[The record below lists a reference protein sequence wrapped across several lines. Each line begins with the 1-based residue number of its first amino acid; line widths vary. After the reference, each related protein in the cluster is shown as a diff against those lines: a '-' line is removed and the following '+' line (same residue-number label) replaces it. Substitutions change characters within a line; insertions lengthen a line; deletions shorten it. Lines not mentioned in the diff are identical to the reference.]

1 MIETSDHKCVAK
13 SLELVIGDTEGMC
26 NFMNLRPE
34 ILPHFSTVTSD
45 TSNDVQSNTA
55 YPKYSFFLEFKYRS

>member
-1 MIETSDHKCVAK
+1 
-13 SLELVIGDTEGMC
+13 
-26 NFMNLRPE
+26 MNLRPE